1 MPRLE
6 VQDGPVRREAFG
18 LAKDR
23 VSVGRAQDNDLQL
36 DDRTV
41 SRYHAVLF
49 ERDSRWHI
57 SDLGSNNG
65 ILVNGQQSV
74 TSSLKHYDEIQ
85 LGNVVMTFLEED
97 QPRAAVAAPARKI
110 GRTDITQTISLDD
123 LRRMGP
129 EVLAGPGEPVLDRVR
144 LNSLLVIGEL
154 AASAPAVPAL
164 FEGITQS
171 LSTAIGGARAVPVL
185 EEEDGTLRPYVG
197 SKGKSGDVVDE
208 LGIDASVVEQCR
220 HEVVAA
226 THQDGDSVLQIASVP
241 IRIGERCL
249 GFLYCER
256 GDPPGEFLKKDR
268 TYLVTVGMLMG
279 VAIEN
284 IRSRERVD
292 RRARSLSRQLGQQYN
307 MVGESEALKNVFDF
321 IRKVASTDAGVMIC
335 GESGTGK
342 EMVARAIHFHSR
354 RSDGPLEIVNCGAMP
369 VTLMES
375 ELFGHVRGAFTGAVA
390 DRPGRFELAD
400 GGTLLL
406 DEVVEL
412 SPECQV
418 KLLRVIEEGKVRK
431 VGDTEDRLVD
441 VRVIAATNRDLEQA
455 VAEGRLR
462 EDLFYRLDRLRVVL
476 PPLRDRPGD
485 IEMLAE
491 HFLSEWRGSLKRP
504 GDAFAPEV
512 VEVFDSYGWPGNV
525 RELKNVVERMVI
537 LGEGPVLGTD
547 LIPNDLKAAA
557 LNGTPCELETLAEV
571 EKRHILDV
579 LHETQGNKKRTAE
592 LLGIDRSTLY
602 AKLKRYEITP

>member
-1 MPRLE
+1 
-6 VQDGPVRREAFG
+6 
-18 LAKDR
+18 
-23 VSVGRAQDNDLQL
+23 
-36 DDRTV
+36 
-41 SRYHAVLF
+41 
-49 ERDSRWHI
+49 
-57 SDLGSNNG
+57 
-65 ILVNGQQSV
+65 
-74 TSSLKHYDEIQ
+74 
-85 LGNVVMTFLEED
+85 
-97 QPRAAVAAPARKI
+97 
-110 GRTDITQTISLDD
+110 RTDITQTISIDD

-129 EVLAGPGEPVLDRVR
+129 AVLAGPGEPVLDRLR
-144 LNSLLVIGEL
+144 LNSLLAIAEL
-154 AASAPAVPAL
+154 AASAPGVPAL
-164 FEGITQS
+164 FEGTAQS
-171 LSTAIGGARAVPVL
+171 LSTAVGGARAVPVL
-185 EEEDGTLRPYVG
+185 EEEDGTLRPYFG
-197 SKGKSGDVVDE
+197 SKGKFGDTLDE
-208 LGIDASVVEQCR
+208 LRIDASVVERCR

-241 IRIGERCL
+241 ICVGERCL

-256 GDPPGEFLKKDR
+256 ADPQAEFLKKDL
-268 TYLVTVGMLMG
+268 TYLVTVGMLIG
-279 VAIEN
+279 VAIES
-284 IRSRERVD
+284 IRSRERVA
-292 RRARSLSRQLGQQYN
+292 RRARSLSRQLGQHYN

-354 RSDGPLEIVNCGAMP
+354 RGDGPFEIVNCGAVP

-375 ELFGHVRGAFTGAVA
+375 ELFGHVSGAFTGAVA

-400 GGTLLL
+400 AGTLLL

-412 SPECQV
+412 SSECQV

-431 VGDTEDRLVD
+431 VGDTEDRSVD

-476 PPLRDRPGD
+476 PPLRERHGD

-491 HFLSEWRGSLKRP
+491 HFLSEWRRSLKRP

-512 VEVFDSYGWPGNV
+512 LEVFRSYGWPGNV

-547 LIPNDLKAAA
+547 LVPDDLKAAA
-557 LNGTPCELETLAEV
+557 RNGTPCELETLREL
-571 EKRHILDV
+571 EKRHILDA
-579 LHETQGNKKRTAE
+579 LHATQGNKKRAAE

-602 AKLKRYEITP
+602 AKLKRYDITP